1 MKRSMTLLKEMYNVS
16 ITSCDTYDLST
27 VKESLER
34 LLSSVGGL
42 DFINKGETVVI
53 KANLVSAMK
62 PETAA
67 VTHPKVI
74 SALCDIL
81 HQKGAN
87 VIVGDSPGGLYNS
100 AFLNHVYS
108 VSGMRE
114 VTAHHAELNDDFST
128 KSAYFKDAALLKNF
142 EYTAYLDKADHI
154 INFCKLKSHGMMGM
168 SAAAKNMFGVIPG
181 ITKPQYHYRFPDHKD
196 FADMLVDI
204 NEYFKDKVRLNII
217 DAVVAMEGNGPTQGT
232 PKKVGALIASQNPH
246 AADLL
251 AAQLIGLGVND
262 LPMLR
267 SAHSRGLIPETAD
280 KLCIN
285 QDYQSFIQKDF
296 ETVTIKGILFEGDGA
311 SKFRGFVSKFLG
323 SVLKT
328 EPRLKK
334 KECVGCNVCGNI
346 CPAKAIT
353 MKKGK
358 AVIEKEKCIRCFCC
372 QEFCPKGAMKVHR
385 TAISRLVEKL

>member
-1 MKRSMTLLKEMYNVS
+1 MYKVG
-16 ITSCDTYDLST
+16 ITPCENYEPST

-42 DFINKGETVVI
+42 DFIKNGDTVVI

-74 SALCDIL
+74 AALCDVL
-81 HQKGAN
+81 HEKGAK
-87 VIVGDSPGGLYNS
+87 VIVGDSPGGLYNA
-100 AFLNHVYS
+100 AFLNHVYA
-108 VSGMRE
+108 VSGIRE
-114 VTAHHAELNDDFST
+114 VTEHNAVLNNDFST
-128 KSAYFKDAALLKNF
+128 KSVYFDDAVMLKSF

-217 DAVVAMEGNGPTQGT
+217 DAVIAMEGNGPTQGT

-251 AAQLIGLGVND
+251 AAELIGLNVND
-262 LPMLR
+262 LPMLK
-267 SAHSRGLIPETAD
+267 SAFLRGLIPETASQLD
-280 KLCIN
+280 IN
-285 QDYQSFIQKDF
+285 GDHKVFIQNDF
-296 ETVTIKGILFEGDGA
+296 ETVSIKGILFEGNGQ
-311 SKFRGFVSKFLG
+311 SKFKRFVSKFLG

-328 EPRLKK
+328 EPRLKRK
-334 KECVGCNVCGNI
+334 DCVGCNVCGNI

-358 AVIEKEKCIRCFCC
+358 AVIEKSKCIRCFCC

-385 TAISRLVEKL
+385 TFVSRIVEKL